1 LFLPKSAKK
10 VEKTLDFFRKS
21 CRIDTVVIDMEV
33 EMSGLFVAV
42 FLSTIVYKV
51 FLDASVKNIVNL
63 GK

>member
-1 LFLPKSAKK
+1 
-10 VEKTLDFFRKS
+10 
-21 CRIDTVVIDMEV
+21 
-33 EMSGLFVAV
+33 MSGLFVAV